1 MQVTEVILARIIL
14 FAEVRLLNSS
24 VLSLHPIHS
33 VLFERYKF
41 LIYPSAPIEFYFT
54 KGVRYSEGKF
64 LFDDREIGVALTI
77 FTDGWV
83 VETLVST
90 EASEAFWNDV
100 ADWVTTI
107 GFISA
112 KELVTSKVYESQVV
126 AHSNLELGKRFG
138 EIQPLVKLIAELS
151 GNPTEQMS
159 GFYIGGD
166 GARLS
171 TFTFERRTGVPFS
184 ENKYFSRAA
193 LPSSKHMRV
202 LSEIEKILT
211 H

>member
-24 VLSLHPIHS
+24 GLSLQPIHS
-33 VLFERYKF
+33 GLLERYKF
-41 LIYPSAPIEFYFT
+41 LIYPTAPSEFDFT